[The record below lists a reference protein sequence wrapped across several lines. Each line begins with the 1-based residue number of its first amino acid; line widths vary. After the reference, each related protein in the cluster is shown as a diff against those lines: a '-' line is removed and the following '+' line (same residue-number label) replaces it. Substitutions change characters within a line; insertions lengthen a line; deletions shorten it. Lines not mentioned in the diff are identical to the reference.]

1 MPLLPVLTEMEYRGI
16 SIDRSILREQSNK
29 VGEIIVKLEN
39 LIYTKAG
46 MPFNIN
52 SPKQLG
58 EVLFDLLRIVEKP
71 KKTKTGQYQTGKMS

>member
-16 SIDRSILREQSNK
+16 NIDRSILREQSNEI
-29 VGEIIVKLEN
+29 GEIIVKLEN

-58 EVLFDLLRIVEKP
+58 EVLFDLFKNC
-71 KKTKTGQYQTGKMS
+71 

>member
-16 SIDRSILREQSNK
+16 NIDRSILREQSNK

-71 KKTKTGQYQTGKMS
+71 KKTKQDNTKLEKMS